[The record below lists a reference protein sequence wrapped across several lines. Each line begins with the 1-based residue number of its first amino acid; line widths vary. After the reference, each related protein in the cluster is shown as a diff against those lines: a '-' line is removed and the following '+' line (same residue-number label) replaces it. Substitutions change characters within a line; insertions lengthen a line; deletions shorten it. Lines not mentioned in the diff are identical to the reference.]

1 MAEINHQVGIKAPPK
16 KIFELLTTDRGLSQ
30 WWTNDVSGAGEV
42 GSVIAFRFGGG
53 GPDFSVAELAPNRL
67 VRWKHHGNMP
77 DQWEGTEVLFEISED
92 GSQSLVRFTHAN
104 WKEPTDFLAH
114 CSTKWAVFLLSLKD
128 ALELGK
134 GRPYPDDIHINH
146 T

>member
-1 MAEINHQVGIKAPPK
+1 MADINHQVGIKAPPE
-16 KIFELLTTDRGLSQ
+16 KIFELLSTDSGLSQ
-30 WWTNDVSGAGEV
+30 WWTNVVSGAGEV
-42 GSVIAFRFGGG
+42 GSVIAFRFGEG
-53 GPDFSVAELAPNRL
+53 GPDFSVAELVPNRL

-77 DQWEGTEVLFEISED
+77 EQWMGTEVLFEISED
-92 GSQSLVRFTHAN
+92 GDQSLVRFTHAN
-104 WKEPTDFLAH
+104 WKETTDFLAH

>member
-1 MAEINHQVGIKAPPK
+1 MADINHQIGIKAPPE
-16 KIFELLTTDRGLSQ
+16 KIFELLSTDSGLSQ

-53 GPDFSVAELAPNRL
+53 GPDFSVAELVPNRL
-67 VRWKHHGNMP
+67 VRWKHLGNMP
-77 DQWEGTEVLFEISED
+77 DQWEGTEVLFEISENEN
-92 GSQSLVRFTHAN
+92 QSLVRFTHAN

-146 T
+146 S